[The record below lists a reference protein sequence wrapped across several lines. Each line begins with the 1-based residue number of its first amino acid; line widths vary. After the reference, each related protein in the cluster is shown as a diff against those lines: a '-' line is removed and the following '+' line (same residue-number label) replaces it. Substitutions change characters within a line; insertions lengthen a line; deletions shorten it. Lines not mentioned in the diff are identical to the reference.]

1 MTEEPTYDDVEV
13 TDELVAA
20 LAEAMDSDAPPFEIA
35 PRVIGGRYG
44 LSSKDFDPAMGQPF
58 EPHEFRLQRLIMDR
72 ANLEREILDAI
83 IMARQKGMTWRK
95 IGEMLGVSAQAAHQ
109 QYGALIIAN

>member
-1 MTEEPTYDDVEV
+1 MPKSIDQI
-13 TDELVAA
+13 LQH
-20 LAEAMDSDAPPFEIA
+20 AEQLSKFFE
-35 PRVIGGRYG
+35 
-44 LSSKDFDPAMGQPF
+44 DFDPAMGQPF